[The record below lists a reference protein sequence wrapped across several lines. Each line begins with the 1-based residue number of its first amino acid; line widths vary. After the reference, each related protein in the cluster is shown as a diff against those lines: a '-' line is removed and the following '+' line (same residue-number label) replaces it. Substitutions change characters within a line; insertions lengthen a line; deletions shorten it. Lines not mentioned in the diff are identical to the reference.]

1 MPGLNEIL
9 RALYGAYRLAR
20 FDAGGLAFFDA
31 TPGGFWK
38 SFFAAAVVAP
48 LYVVLLAVR
57 LHADLP
63 GLAAARFLAIEGIA
77 YVIGWVL
84 FPLVMATVAR
94 LIDRERHYIRYI
106 VAYNW
111 ASVWQNAVYL
121 PIAILSMAGV
131 LAGGAGGLLALGAL
145 VVVLVYAWFVARAAL
160 DIPGPF
166 AVPLVALDV
175 VLGLLLNGFAESMIH
190 AQ

>member
-1 MPGLNEIL
+1 VPGLSEIL

-20 FDAGGLAFFDA
+20 FDAAGLTFLDA

-38 SFFAAAVVAP
+38 SFFAAVLVAP
-48 LYVVLLAVR
+48 LYAVLLAVR
-57 LHADLP
+57 LRADLP
-63 GLAAARFLAIEGIA
+63 DVTVARFLAIESIA

-84 FPLVMATVAR
+84 FPLVMAAVAR

-111 ASVWQNAVYL
+111 ASVWQNAIYL
-121 PIAILSMAGV
+121 PVAILAVAGT
-131 LAGGAGGLLALGAL
+131 LTGGAGGLLALGAL
-145 VVVLVYAWFVARAAL
+145 VVVLVYAWFVARTAL
-160 DIPGPF
+160 DIPGPL

-175 VLGLLLNGFAESMIH
+175 VLGVMLNGFAESMI
-190 AQ
+190 